1 MGARL
6 VEGGSYCD
14 TEDAALGAD
23 NSLGIRAECAGEPG
37 KAVAQEV
44 ASSRCGDD
52 EESVS
57 EAGAAAE
64 DDGSS
69 RRRHATCPECGKS
82 FPSDKSLFGHLRCHP
97 ERDYRGVNP
106 PPEARRKSG
115 ASPAAKRPSA
125 KRGRQRKAVT
135 ADPEAI
141 TAARILLHLAD
152 AEHRD
157 ARSDDTVEDELLSS
171 YKQTIKRRKTE
182 QVELANEPGTSDR
195 GRRYR
200 CSVCSKTFSSHQALG
215 GHRASHNK
223 NRSHHHPEEEE
234 EEKKEEEQEE
244 AAAATTTSNHKK
256 EQQEDEAD
264 KGGSHGLLDF
274 DLNEAPRLGEEES

>member
-6 VEGGSYCD
+6 MEGGSYCD
-14 TEDAALGAD
+14 TEDAALGAE
-23 NSLGIRAECAGEPG
+23 NSLGIRVECAGEPG

-44 ASSRCGDD
+44 ASSRCGDN

-57 EAGAAAE
+57 EAGAAAAE

-106 PPEARRKSG
+106 PQEARRKSG
-115 ASPAAKRPSA
+115 ASPTAKRPSA
-125 KRGRQRKAVT
+125 KRGQ
-135 ADPEAI
+135 
-141 TAARILLHLAD
+141 
-152 AEHRD
+152 
-157 ARSDDTVEDELLSS
+157 
-171 YKQTIKRRKTE
+171 QRRKTE

-195 GRRYR
+195 ARRYR
-200 CSVCSKTFSSHQALG
+200 CSLCSKTFSSHQALG

-234 EEKKEEEQEE
+234 EEEEE
-244 AAAATTTSNHKK
+244 AAAVTTTSNHKR

-274 DLNEAPRLGEEES
+274 DLNEAPRLGEEDS

>member
-6 VEGGSYCD
+6 TEGGSYCD
-14 TEDAALGAD
+14 SEDAALGAE
-23 NSLGIRAECAGEPG
+23 NSLGIRVKYAEEPG
-37 KAVAQEV
+37 KDVAQEV
-44 ASSRCGDD
+44 TSSRCGDD

-57 EAGAAAE
+57 EAGGAAAK

-82 FPSDKSLFGHLRCHP
+82 FPSDKSLFGHLRRHP

-115 ASPAAKRPSA
+115 ASPSSKRPSA
-125 KRGRQRKAVT
+125 RRSRQRKVVT
-135 ADPEAI
+135 VDPEAI
-141 TAARILLHLAD
+141 AAARILMHLAD
-152 AEHRD
+152 AKHRD
-157 ARSDDTVEDELLSS
+157 ARSDDTEEDELLSS
-171 YKQTIKRRKTE
+171 YKRTIKRRKTE

-234 EEKKEEEQEE
+234 EDE
-244 AAAATTTSNHKK
+244 AAAATTTSNHKR

-264 KGGSHGLLDF
+264 KGGSRGLLDF
-274 DLNEAPRLGEEES
+274 DLNEAPRLGGEES